1 MRNREVMFKDFRS
14 FRGERRI
21 SFVNPVTEAVH
32 PLTVLGGSNGCG
44 KTTVLEAIEALLAF
58 LIEPDKPKDLIREAW
73 DTGLIQMTLELS
85 YQDYDNIVSRN
96 EFKAWAGEMGDQ
108 VLLHIAVGRR
118 DLAPESPDALWPN
131 LFCEFRQR
139 GSKGKPFR
147 RLDQEVAIALQKAVR
162 AMLRGDVEM
171 HGGLAFFPHDRRL
184 GQNVKRRTL
193 QAAPPKERQWLFK
206 FYPSDRWED
215 SLESLWLWQDYLD
228 LLHFRETG
236 EKSRTNLAPF
246 VELVEHTLGAERRI
260 VISTEEGRVQVPAYR
275 QNSEE
280 AQRFVSIDQ
289 LPSGE
294 QQVVLM
300 FGELARRVQRGAVI
314 MIDEVENSLHPA
326 LQQKVMWNL
335 RRLARD
341 WDAQFIT
348 TTHSREVIE
357 TSIGSGFINLDYPD
371 EARFYHFE
379 PDTEADR
386 EAAA

>member
-1 MRNREVMFKDFRS
+1 MRIREIVFKDFRA

-21 SFVNPVTEAVH
+21 SFVNSVTDAVH
-32 PLTVLGGSNGCG
+32 PLIVLGGSNGCG

-73 DTGLIQMTLELS
+73 DTGLIQMELELS
-85 YQDYDNIVSRN
+85 YQDCDNIVGQNRL
-96 EFKAWAGEMGDQ
+96 ELWGGEMSDR
-108 VLLHIAVGRR
+108 VLLHLAVGRR
-118 DLAPESPDALWPN
+118 DLAPENPDAVWSN

-147 RLDQEVAIALQKAVR
+147 RLDQEVAIAVQKMVG

-171 HGGLAFFPHDRRL
+171 HGGLVFFPHDRRL
-184 GQNVKRRTL
+184 GQVKRRTL

-228 LLHFRETG
+228 LLHYRETG
-236 EKSRTNLAPF
+236 KKSRTNLAPF
-246 VELVEHTLGAERRI
+246 LELVEHTLGEERRI
-260 VISTEEGRVQVPAYR
+260 VISTEEGRVLVPVYR
-275 QNSEE
+275 PSSKEPQH
-280 AQRFVSIDQ
+280 FVNIEQ

-294 QQVVLM
+294 QQVLLM
-300 FGELARRVQRGAVI
+300 FGELARRVHRGAVV

-371 EARFYHFE
+371 EERFYRFD
-379 PDTEADR
+379 PDAELSKEAVV
-386 EAAA
+386 